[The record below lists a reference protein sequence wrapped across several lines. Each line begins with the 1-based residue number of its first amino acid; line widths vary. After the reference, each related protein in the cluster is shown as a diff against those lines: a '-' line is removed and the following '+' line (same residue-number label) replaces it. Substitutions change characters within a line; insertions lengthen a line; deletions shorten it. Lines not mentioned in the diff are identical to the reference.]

1 LKSQGTRKIKELAF
15 CREED
20 KKTTF
25 ETPFLFPCPSSS
37 LYAFPFLYN
46 NFEEE
51 QFNTQVIIENQ
62 AMINM

>member
-1 LKSQGTRKIKELAF
+1 LESQGTRKIKELAF

-25 ETPFLFPCPSSS
+25 EAPFFFFTSILRRSNS
-37 LYAFPFLYN
+37 
-46 NFEEE
+46 
-51 QFNTQVIIENQ
+51 NTQVIIENQ